1 MSRQTSR
8 IVQLQQ
14 KAIVLILV
22 SISITGIIGI
32 QIGNPR
38 FVSNA
43 IALESAFV
51 VLTALSFWRLRYALI
66 PNMIVAMIVI
76 VGNTASPKHLEIMSS
91 FEPLENAVVLIV
103 GGYVLQGLLLSASL
117 NVFTNRKNQRLNIR

>member
-1 MSRQTSR
+1 
-8 IVQLQQ
+8 VQLQQ

-32 QIGNPR
+32 QIGNPK
-38 FVSNA
+38 FIVNA
-43 IALESAFV
+43 LVLELTFV

-66 PNMIVAMIVI
+66 PNMIVAIIVI
-76 VGNTASPKHLEIMSS
+76 IGNTASPKHLEIMNS

-103 GGYVLQGLLLSASL
+103 GGYVLQGLLLASSW
-117 NVFTNRKNQRLNIR
+117 NMFANRKNLKPSMK

>member
-1 MSRQTSR
+1 M
-8 IVQLQQ
+8 QLQQ

-76 VGNTASPKHLEIMSS
+76 VGNTVSPKHLEIMNS
-91 FEPLENAVVLIV
+91 FDPLENAVVLIV
-103 GGYVLQGLLLSASL
+103 GGYVLQGLLLAASL
-117 NVFTNRKNQRLNIR
+117 NTFTNRRNQRLNTR